1 MSHPPA
7 PAAPGRPL
15 PLRPD
20 RVYVGWQYAL
30 IHPHPGPQPR
40 RPTPPEREQLNP
52 GWVAAQQREEKLLNR
67 PLEAACAAALGLA
80 GVLIAFWVVGWL
92 NPLLCGLGIV
102 ACLAGGA
109 LAAREI
115 RRGDQAMHARIADE
129 QRRVGKIAALQEK
142 RLFEW
147 QAQHA
152 RQATDW
158 QARRVAYEAQKHW
171 YAVWL
176 PRDIDRIDVAG
187 GTLAGWSA
195 MLTMIGVPRLE
206 SGGGITVVDL
216 TEGAVALDLLAVARR
231 IGIEPLVSVLPD
243 DLPRIDLGTGLGRD
257 ALADLLSVVVSA
269 GDDHDSAGDLSRD
282 NAILERVIAALD
294 EDVTIPQVTA
304 ALRVLAHIGDP
315 REDVRRGRLT
325 AAQLDQL
332 ATMFGRGA
340 GQVVV
345 ERAWALESQLRKLET
360 AGSALRDQPPTG
372 LRVVSTDRRAGVAGN
387 RILSTYVVAAL
398 TQVVRQAPPGQPWE
412 QAVFLLGA
420 EKLRGDVLDRLADAC
435 ESTRTGLVLAYR
447 SIPGHVRERL
457 GRGNAAVAFMRLGN
471 AADAKA
477 ASEHIGTEH
486 RFVLSQFTDTVGTSV
501 TDTTGDSYTS
511 TTGTSDS
518 VARSTSSTETSG
530 RSRGRGASHDSS
542 FLPLRSGTRS
552 RSKDA
557 SHSVGT
563 SESDSVTDS
572 INASTAW
579 GVSTSKA
586 VTGSDSQARTVQR
599 SREFLV
605 EQHELQQL
613 PPSAMIVTHSSAGGR
628 RVVAADANPGIFGLV
643 TATLMSLE
651 EARSAPQDGY
661 AGLAG
666 DRPGLQAAVGAPGP
680 AARGGRGTDDVAI
693 ADDGAGANGVHV
705 AAGVEVADDFW
716 QADGVRRA
724 PAAKGVDAA
733 SGVSGSGGA
742 AHPAGT
748 GAGGAGSAS
757 EQRDADGQRDAEG
770 QGGAEGPR
778 VAEGPR
784 DAEGPPDAEG
794 QGGAESQGADSQH
807 DADGASGSDDR
818 SDADDTSAPTRA
830 PDESRGPDVRPPR
843 PRPAPV
849 SWRSGEGQPPPN
861 LGPPPERLDWRRR
874 DDK

>member
-1 MSHPPA
+1 MSNPPPA
-7 PAAPGRPL
+7 SAIADHSL

-30 IHPHPGPQPR
+30 IHPNPGPQPR

-52 GWVAAQQREEKLLNR
+52 EWVAAQHREEKLLNR
-67 PLEAACAAALGLA
+67 PLEAACAAALGVA
-80 GVLIAFWVVGWL
+80 GVLIALWVIGWL
-92 NPLLCGLGIV
+92 NPLLCGLGIA

-115 RRGDQAMHARIADE
+115 RRGDQAMHARIAGE
-129 QRRVGKIAALQEK
+129 RRRVSKIAALQEK

-158 QARRVAYEAQKHW
+158 QARRAAYEAQKLW

-176 PRDIDRIDVAG
+176 PYDIDRIDVAG

-195 MLTMIGVPRLE
+195 MLTMIGAPRLE

-216 TEGAVALDLLAVARR
+216 TEGAVALDLLSVARR
-231 IGIEPLVSVLPD
+231 IGIEPQVSVLPD
-243 DLPRIDLGTGLGRD
+243 DLPRIDLGTGLARD

-282 NAILERVIAALD
+282 NAILERVIGALG

-304 ALRVLAHIGDP
+304 GLRVLAHIGDP

-325 AAQLDQL
+325 PAQLDQL

-360 AGSALRDQPPTG
+360 AGSALRDEPPTG

-387 RILSTYVVAAL
+387 RVLSTYVVAAL
-398 TQVVRQAPPGQPWE
+398 TQVIRQAPPGRPWE
-412 QAVFLLGA
+412 QAIFLLGA

-435 ESTRTGLVLAYR
+435 ESTHTGLVLAYR
-447 SIPGHVRERL
+447 SIPGPVRERL

-511 TTGTSDS
+511 TAGTSDS
-518 VARSTSSTETSG
+518 VAQSTSSTETSG

-563 SESDSVTDS
+563 SESESLTES
-572 INASTAW
+572 INSSTAW

-613 PPSAMIVTHSSAGGR
+613 PPSAMIVTYSSAGGR
-628 RVVAADANPGIFGLV
+628 RVVAADANPGIFGLT

-661 AGLAG
+661 SGRAS
-666 DRPGLQAAVGAPGP
+666 DRPGLQPAGWAPGT
-680 AARGGRGTDDVAI
+680 AAPGGPGT
-693 ADDGAGANGVHV
+693 
-705 AAGVEVADDFW
+705 
-716 QADGVRRA
+716 DGVRGA
-724 PAAKGVDAA
+724 E
-733 SGVSGSGGA
+733 GVSGTEGA
-742 AHPAGT
+742 D
-748 GAGGAGSAS
+748 GAEGVDRTDEVDGADGIPG
-757 EQRDADGQRDAEG
+757 ADGQLEADEGPDADDRG
-770 QGGAEGPR
+770 GPGAE
-778 VAEGPR
+778 
-784 DAEGPPDAEG
+784 
-794 QGGAESQGADSQH
+794 
-807 DADGASGSDDR
+807 DR
-818 SDADDTSAPTRA
+818 SDADDTSAPARA
-830 PDESRGPDVRPPR
+830 PDESPGRDVRPPR